1 MADVAQMTEQTRD
14 EGIRVLIVDDHAMFA
29 ESLARLLGDEEGIE
43 VVGVASDSAHGLE
56 LVDRL
61 SPKVVLL
68 DYRMPDRDGVETAAA
83 IKAMDPSSMV
93 VMLTGAEDDRVLLG
107 AIDAG
112 CSGFLTKDR
121 AASEVARAVR
131 AAASGEALISP
142 AQLARLLPRLS
153 SKRTEVGTDLTRRE
167 LELLTHLARGS
178 SNKTIAS
185 ELHLSLNT
193 VRNYVQSVLTKLGAH
208 SKLEAVSTA
217 VREGIIDYP
226 STA

>member
-1 MADVAQMTEQTRD
+1 MAEVAELTEEDRD
-14 EGIRVLIVDDHAMFA
+14 LGIRVLIVDDHTMFA
-29 ESLARLLGDEEGIE
+29 ESLARLLGDEDGID
-43 VVGVASDSAHGLE
+43 VVGVAGNSAHGIE
-56 LVDRL
+56 LASRL